1 MRLARLL
8 SQRLRS
14 IFRRSRVEHDLED
27 ELALHLEQLTKEY
40 RAAGMS
46 EGKARSAARREFGN
60 VTATAEHCRDK
71 RRIGFLEDIGK
82 DLSYGLRLLAKSP
95 GFTAVAVLSL
105 ALGIGAN
112 TATFGLIDAL
122 MLRTLPVRNPEQ
134 IVMVRYVRPTGTGYM
149 QSYGLFQ
156 KLRGLTQVFADITA
170 VNLIDRSNLTVN
182 GPGGGLDEGI
192 VRTALVSGNYFSF
205 FGVNAMVGRT
215 LTPDDDRVPGGHPVA
230 VISYGYWL
238 RRFGLAPDVA
248 GRTFTLNGTTYTIL
262 GVTPKDFHGDW
273 VGRPTDLWLP
283 FMMHAQVMPE
293 YATLLANG
301 GAPAFIFA
309 RPKPG
314 LAIQQAQAA
323 AQAIYQQEW
332 RDFWPNPTLAQVQ
345 FMAHAHLELKPG
357 GGGYSPDRDSFGQ
370 SLTILAIVAGAILLI
385 ACANVANLLLAR
397 SAARQREMAVRLA
410 IGAGRF
416 RIVRQLLTESIL
428 LAAMGGALGMLFAAW
443 GTSALAAAAG
453 SGPVQ
458 MDSRMP
464 AVPGISLDLHPDVR
478 VFAFTASLCL
488 ITGILFGLAPSF
500 RSSKAS
506 LSPSLSGRG
515 ASSGNSGGRFALG
528 KLLVVAQS
536 ALSLA
541 LLIGAGLFVRTLWNL
556 EAQDLGVDRQHL
568 LLVWTAPGRTGRQG
582 ASLAGFCRTVV
593 DRISSLPGVV
603 SASASNH
610 GLMEGGEGGGPSEFT
625 RIEGLA
631 PKAGLAILRVAITPE
646 FFATAGMPLLAGRNF
661 TERDLE
667 TAPQVA
673 VINETMARFFFAEQ
687 NAIGRRFEGD
697 RGPIEIVG
705 VVKDG
710 KHGTPRERRGI
721 TYIPYRQNIG
731 LMRNMSL
738 EVRTAGNPM
747 SFAVF
752 VRKELRDIDPSLPVL
767 KIDTVEE
774 QVRDVLAQERLLAG
788 LSAFFG
794 GLAAA
799 LACLGL
805 YGVMSYTV
813 ARRTNEIGIRTAL
826 GARQGD
832 VLNMIL
838 KESLALALA
847 GTAIGVPLALMTTR
861 LIANRLF
868 GISAGDPV
876 TIGAVVIL
884 LTAAAML
891 AGFLPARRAAR
902 VDPLVAL
909 RHE

>member
-1 MRLARLL
+1 MRLARVL

-14 IFRRSRVEHDLED
+14 IFRRSRVEHNLED

-40 RAAGMS
+40 RTAGLS
-46 EGKARSAARREFGN
+46 ESDARSAARREFGN
-60 VTATAEHCRDK
+60 MAATAEHCRDK

-134 IVMVRYVRPTGTGYM
+134 IVLVRYVRPNGTGYM

-156 KLRGLTQVFADITA
+156 KLRGLTHVFADITA

-182 GPGGGLDEGI
+182 GPGGGLDEGL

-205 FGVNAMVGRT
+205 FGVNAMVGRA

-238 RRFGLAPDVA
+238 RRFGLAADVA

-262 GVTPKDFHGDW
+262 GVTPKGFLGDW
-273 VGRPTDLWLP
+273 VGRPTDIWLP
-283 FMMHAQVMPE
+283 VMMHAQVMPE
-293 YATLLANG
+293 YATQLASG
-301 GAPAFIFA
+301 AAPAFIFA

-314 LAIQQAQAA
+314 VAIQQAQAA

-332 RDFWPNPTLAQVQ
+332 RDFWPNPTPAQVQ
-345 FMAHAHLELKPG
+345 YMAHAHLELKPG

-370 SLTILAIVAGAILLI
+370 SLNILAVVAGAILLI

-428 LAAMGGALGMLFAAW
+428 LAAMGGALGMFFAAW
-443 GTSALAAAAG
+443 GTNGLATAAG

-458 MDSRMP
+458 MDSRLP
-464 AVPGISLDLHPDVR
+464 AVPGISLDLHPDAR
-478 VFAFTASLCL
+478 AFGFATALCV
-488 ITGILFGLAPSF
+488 ITGILFGLAPAF

-515 ASSGNSGGRFALG
+515 ASSSNSGGRFALG
-528 KLLVVAQS
+528 KLLVAAQS
-536 ALSLA
+536 ALSLT
-541 LLIGAGLFVRTLWNL
+541 LLIGAGLFVRSLWNL
-556 EAQDLGVDRQHL
+556 EAQDLGIDRRHL
-568 LLVWTAPGRTGRQG
+568 LLVWTSPGRTGRQG

-593 DRISSLPGVV
+593 DRIASLPGVV

-610 GLMEGGEGGGPSEFT
+610 GLMEGGGGGGPSELT
-625 RIEGLA
+625 KIEGLA
-631 PKAGLAILRVAITPE
+631 PKAGLLLGRIAVTPE

-673 VINETMARFFFAEQ
+673 IINETMARFFFGHE
-687 NAIGRRFEGD
+687 NAIGRRYEGD

-710 KHGTPRERRGI
+710 KHGTPRQQGGI
-721 TYIPYRQNIG
+721 TYVPYRQNIG

-747 SFAVF
+747 NFAVF

-767 KIDTVEE
+767 KIDTVDE
-774 QVRDVLAQERLLAG
+774 QVKDVLAQDRLLAG
-788 LSAFFG
+788 LSAFSG

-826 GARQGD
+826 GARQED

-847 GTAIGVPLALMTTR
+847 GIAIGVPVALMTTR

-868 GISAGDPV
+868 GISACDPV
-876 TIGAVVIL
+876 TIGAVVLL